1 MNPTEHLSYAERI
14 ARIGQLLSK
23 GITLLLLDEAEEK
36 RRGLAPDANSGS
48 VTGANDATTGDACMP
63 KIADDGERAIYEY
76 LFRVHSASP
85 RDIMRALE
93 LSKATTFR
101 KLASLM
107 MANLVVRSGK
117 TSAIRYQVA
126 PVGSAPSQPAA
137 SEPAPASEPQPS
149 LI

>member
-1 MNPTEHLSYAERI
+1 MNPTEHLSYRERI
-14 ARIGQLLSK
+14 ERIGQLLSK

-36 RRGLAPDANSGS
+36 RRGVTESSSDGGGNAPTVDVFA
-48 VTGANDATTGDACMP
+48 P
-63 KIADDGERAIYEY
+63 KFTDDVERAIYDY
-76 LFRVHSASP
+76 VSRVRSASP

-107 MANLVVRSGK
+107 MANLLVRSGK
-117 TSAIRYQVA
+117 TAAIRYQLA
-126 PVGSAPSQPAA
+126 PAGSAPSQPAV
-137 SEPAPASEPQPS
+137 SEPAPASESQPS